1 MKYKDTYEILIRKK
15 VPYWSEFLIGL
26 MIVLFSFLLLLYFV
40 MIPSDDASG
49 EMKVAY
55 YILVV
60 PEWLKVGSAYSFLG
74 LILLFPIY
82 SISKSFKP
90 AILMINHDNIKIC
103 SKAGEKVFPVESLRK
118 ILLNDVRSLLGKE
131 RTEIIIKQ
139 SEHKSTSFLLK
150 YYIQT
155 EELLE
160 ALSIYEKV
168 DFVFYNE
175 IAIETHDE
183 V

>member
-82 SISKSFKP
+82 
-90 AILMINHDNIKIC
+90 
-103 SKAGEKVFPVESLRK
+103 
-118 ILLNDVRSLLGKE
+118 
-131 RTEIIIKQ
+131 
-139 SEHKSTSFLLK
+139 
-150 YYIQT
+150 
-155 EELLE
+155 
-160 ALSIYEKV
+160 
-168 DFVFYNE
+168 
-175 IAIETHDE
+175 
-183 V
+183 